1 MSSCLWIRNG
11 RVIDPANRRDA
22 AGDVFVR
29 DGILVDALTDAEKAA
44 ATVVDAAGRVVAPG
58 FVDLHAHLREPGGT
72 ARETIASGTRAAA
85 AGGFTTV
92 VCMPDTNPPADNA
105 GTVQLIKDIA
115 SRDAVVRVL
124 PTGTITLGHKG
135 EKLAPIGTLK
145 KAGVV
150 AVTDTNSGVSNNEIM
165 RRSLEYAAM
174 FDLVVCDHCQDS
186 SMTDGAQMHEGA
198 LALRL
203 GLRGWPRAAEDVVA
217 SSDCTLSQLS
227 GARIHLQHL
236 SSAGA
241 VDIVRRAKASGVRVT
256 AEVSP
261 QHLLLT
267 DAACATYDTNA
278 KLNPPL
284 REESDRLALI
294 AGLLDGTLDAI
305 ASDHA
310 PVTPTEK
317 DCEFD
322 YAPVGAISLETALA
336 ASLEALV
343 YGAGAPLALLV
354 EKLTVGPARVL
365 GLDAGT
371 LTPGKPADLVVFDPA
386 AAWTVDAAKFQ
397 SKSRNTPLNGR
408 TLRGRVTHTVV
419 GGRLVVSDGVVVA

>member
-11 RVIDPANRRDA
+11 RVIDPANKTDA
-22 AGDVFVR
+22 VGDVFAR
-29 DGILVDALTDAEKAA
+29 DGVLVASLTDAEKSAA
-44 ATVVDAAGRVVAPG
+44 HTVDATGLVVAPG

-72 ARETIASGTRAAA
+72 ARETIATGTRAAA
-85 AGGFTTV
+85 LGGFTTV
-92 VCMPDTNPPADNA
+92 VAMPDTQPPCDNA
-105 GTVQLIKDIA
+105 GTVQLMKDIA

-150 AVTDTNSGVSNNEIM
+150 AVTDTNSGVTNNEIM
-165 RRSLEYAAM
+165 RRALEYSAM
-174 FDLVVCDHCQDS
+174 FDLVVLDHCQDS

-198 LALRL
+198 RSLRL
-203 GLRGWPRAAEDVVA
+203 GLRGSPRAAEDIVA
-217 SSDCTLSQLS
+217 ASDCVLARLT
-227 GARIHLQHL
+227 GARLHLQHL
-236 SSAGA
+236 SSAGT
-241 VDIVRRAKASGVRVT
+241 VQNVRFAKQHGVRVT

-267 DAACATYDTNA
+267 DAAVETYDTNA

-284 REESDRLALI
+284 REETDRRALI
-294 AGLLDGTLDAI
+294 AGLLDGTIDAI

-310 PVTPTEK
+310 PCTPTEK

-322 YAPVGAISLETALA
+322 YAPVGAIALETALA

-343 YGAGAPLALLV
+343 HSGDAPLALLV
-354 EKLTVGPARVL
+354 EKLTAGPARVL
-365 GLDAGT
+365 ALDAGT
-371 LTPGKPADLVVFDPA
+371 LTPGRPADITVFDPH
-386 AAWTVDAAKFQ
+386 AAWTVSADALV
-397 SKSRNTPLNGR
+397 SKSRNTPFLGR
-408 TLRGRVTHTVV
+408 TLRGRVIHTLVGGKPVV
-419 GGRLVVSDGVVVA
+419 ADGRLVG

>member
-29 DGILVDALTDAEKAA
+29 DGFLAENLTDAEKAG
-44 ATVVDAAGRVVAPG
+44 ATVVDAAGLVVAPG

-72 ARETIASGTRAAA
+72 ARETIATGTRAAA

-115 SRDAVVRVL
+115 ARDAVVRVL
-124 PTGTITLGHKG
+124 PAGTITLGYKG

-150 AVTDTNSGVSNNEIM
+150 AVTDTESGVSNNEIM

-174 FDLVVCDHCQDS
+174 FDLVVFDHCQDT
-186 SMTDGAQMHEGA
+186 SMTEGARMHEGA
-198 LALRL
+198 LSLRL

-217 SSDCTLSQLS
+217 ASDCLLAQLTGS
-227 GARIHLQHL
+227 RIHLQHL

-241 VDIVRRAKASGVRVT
+241 VETVRRAKARGVPVT

-284 REESDRLALI
+284 REESDRQALL
-294 AGLLDGTLDAI
+294 AGLADGTIDAI

-322 YAPVGAISLETALA
+322 YAPAGAVSLETALGA
-336 ASLEALV
+336 ALEALV
-343 YGAGAPLALLV
+343 YGAGAPLPLLV
-354 EKLTVGPARVL
+354 EKLTAGPARVL
-365 GLDAGT
+365 GLESGT
-371 LTPGKPADLVVFDPA
+371 LTPGRPADIVVFDPA
-386 AAWTVDAAKFQ
+386 AAWTVDAAKFH

-408 TLRGRVTHTVV
+408 TLRGRVLHTIV
-419 GGRLVVSDGVVVA
+419 GGRVVVADGRVIL

>member
-11 RVIDPANRRDA
+11 RVIDPANQRDG

-29 DGILVDALTDAEKAA
+29 DGLIVESLSAAQKAA
-44 ATVVDAAGRVVAPG
+44 ATIIDAAGKIVAPG

-72 ARETIASGTRAAA
+72 ARETIATGSRAAA

-105 GTVQLIKDIA
+105 GTVQLIKDIVA
-115 SRDAVVRVL
+115 REAVVRVL
-124 PTGTITLGHKG
+124 PTGTVTLGHKG

-150 AVTDTNSGVSNNEIM
+150 AVTDTNSGLSNNEIM
-165 RRSLEYAAM
+165 RRALEYAAM
-174 FDLVVCDHCQDS
+174 FDLVVFDHCQDS

-198 LALRL
+198 RSLRL

-217 SSDCTLSQLS
+217 ASDCILSQLT
-227 GARIHLQHL
+227 GARLHLQHL

-241 VDIVRRAKASGVRVT
+241 VDTVRFAKSRGVRVT

-267 DAACATYDTNA
+267 DEAVETYDTNA

-294 AGLLDGTLDAI
+294 AGLLDGTIDAI

-310 PVTPTEK
+310 PSSPTEK

-322 YAPVGAISLETALA
+322 YAPFGAIALETALPVCLA
-336 ASLEALV
+336 ALV
-343 YGAGAPLALLV
+343 TGAGASLPFLIS
-354 EKLTVGPARVL
+354 KLTVGPASVL

-371 LTPGKPADLVVFDPA
+371 LSFGKAADIVIFDPA
-386 AAWTVDAAKFQ
+386 AEWVVSESSLN
-397 SKSRNTPLNGR
+397 SKSSNTPFLGR
-408 TLRGRVTHTVV
+408 TLKGRVTHTVV
-419 GGRLVVSDGVVVA
+419 AGRVVVSDAKVIV

>member
-11 RVIDPANRRDA
+11 RVIDPANQRDGV
-22 AGDVFVR
+22 GDVFVR
-29 DGILVDALTDAEKAA
+29 DGLLVESLSAAQKAA
-44 ATVVDAAGRVVAPG
+44 ATIIDAAGKVVAPG
-58 FVDLHAHLREPGGT
+58 FVDLHARLREPGGT
-72 ARETIASGTRAAA
+72 ARETIATGTRAAA

-92 VCMPDTNPPADNA
+92 VCTPDTNPPADNA
-105 GTVQLIKDIA
+105 GTVQLIKDIVA
-115 SRDAVVRVL
+115 REAVVRVL
-124 PTGTITLGHKG
+124 PTGTVTLGHKG

-150 AVTDTNSGVSNNEIM
+150 AVSDTDSGLSNNEIM
-165 RRSLEYAAM
+165 RRALEYAAM
-174 FDLVVCDHCQDS
+174 FDLVVFDHCQDS

-198 LALRL
+198 RSLRL

-217 SSDCTLSQLS
+217 ASDCILSELT
-227 GARIHLQHL
+227 GARLHLRHL

-241 VDIVRRAKASGVRVT
+241 VATVRFARARGVRVT

-261 QHLLLT
+261 QHLFLT
-267 DAACATYDTNA
+267 DEAVETYDTNA

-294 AGLLDGTLDAI
+294 AGLLDGTIDAI

-310 PVTPTEK
+310 PCSPTEK

-322 YAPVGAISLETALA
+322 YAPAGAISLETTLPVCLA
-336 ASLEALV
+336 ALV
-343 YGAGAPLALLV
+343 TGAGASLPFLIG
-354 EKLTVGPARVL
+354 KLTVGPASVL

-371 LTPGKPADLVVFDPA
+371 LSFGKPADIVIFDPA
-386 AAWTVDAAKFQ
+386 AEWVVEERTLN
-397 SKSRNTPLNGR
+397 SKSSNTPFLGR

-419 GGRLVVSDGVVVA
+419 AGRVVVSDSRVIV

>member
-11 RVIDPANRRDA
+11 RVIDPANRRDGV
-22 AGDVFVR
+22 GDVFVR
-29 DGILVDALTDAEKAA
+29 DGVIVETLTGAER
-44 ATVVDAAGRVVAPG
+44 DAACVIDATGKVVSPG

-85 AGGFTTV
+85 VGGFTTV
-92 VCMPDTNPPADNA
+92 VMMPDTNPPCDNA
-105 GTVQLIKDIA
+105 GTVQLVKDIA
-115 SRDAVVRVL
+115 SRDALVRVL

-165 RRSLEYAAM
+165 RRALEYSAM
-174 FDLVVCDHCQDS
+174 FDLVVLDHCQDS

-198 LALRL
+198 RSLRL
-203 GLRGWPRAAEDVVA
+203 GLRGYPRVAEDIVA
-217 SSDCTLSQLS
+217 ASDCQLS
-227 GARIHLQHL
+227 RLTGARIHLQHL

-241 VDIVRRAKASGVRVT
+241 VENVRFAKNHGVRVT

-267 DAACATYDTNA
+267 DEAVETYDTNA

-284 REESDRLALI
+284 REETDRRALI
-294 AGLLDGTLDAI
+294 AGLIDGTIDAI

-310 PVTPTEK
+310 PATPTEK

-322 YAPVGAISLETALA
+322 YAPVGAIALETALA
-336 ASLEALV
+336 ASLEACV
-343 YGAGAPLALLV
+343 HSGYAPLSLVV
-354 EKLTVGPARVL
+354 EKLTSGPAAVL

-371 LTPGKPADLVVFDPA
+371 LSVGARADITVFDPA
-386 AAWTVDAAKFQ
+386 AAWTVAAESLR
-397 SKSRNTPLNGR
+397 SKSRNTPFLGK

-419 GGRLVVSDGVVVA
+419 AGRVVVADGVVLA